1 MEGLKTSVVK
11 FKQICASLQENVT
24 KLSIASEANRVE
36 RGELLR
42 ITFVQE
48 VNPLIRRFARVN

>member
-11 FKQICASLQENVT
+11 LKQICASLQENVT
-24 KLSIASEANRVE
+24 KLSIASEANSVE
-36 RGELLR
+36 RSELLR